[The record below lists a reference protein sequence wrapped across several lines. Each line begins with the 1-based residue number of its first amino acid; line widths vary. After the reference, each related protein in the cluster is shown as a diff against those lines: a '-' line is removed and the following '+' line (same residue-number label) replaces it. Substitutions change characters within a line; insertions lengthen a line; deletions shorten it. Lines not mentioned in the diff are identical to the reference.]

1 MLELN
6 QAERLNSTDNPEVVV
21 ITGDSAVGSP
31 ATVSEFPQHRA
42 YTGRLALHV
51 FPRNLLWIG

>member
-1 MLELN
+1 MPELN

-21 ITGDSAVGSP
+21 ITGDSAVGSR
-31 ATVSEFPQHRA
+31 ATASEFPQHRA
-42 YTGRLALHV
+42 YTGRLAPRA